1 MIFVT
6 IGTQDKPF
14 RRLLETISA
23 LKADGTIKDE
33 VIVQNGTTT
42 YTDDALKIIPFMD
55 MTTFNHYLENC
66 DLLITHGGVGTIMN
80 ALSHGKTIIAVP
92 RRVQYG
98 EHENDH
104 QLQIIETFAKANH
117 LIPCMDPTD
126 LKQAL
131 QQAKSFRPTPW
142 TSNRDALL
150 DDIAKELG
158 L

>member
-14 RRLLETISA
+14 LRLLEAVRT
-23 LKADGTIKDE
+23 LKNNGKIRE
-33 VIVQNGTTT
+33 EIVVQNGTTPFKDST
-42 YTDDALKIIPFMD
+42 MTIIPFMD
-55 MTTFNHYLENC
+55 MNTFNDYLNRC

-80 ALSHGKTIIAVP
+80 ALRLNKTIIAVP
-92 RRVQYG
+92 RRVAYG

-104 QLQIIETFAKANH
+104 QLQIIDTFAKAKH
-117 LIPCMDPTD
+117 LIGCMDPD
-126 LKQAL
+126 GLEDAIHK
-131 QQAKSFRPTPW
+131 AKDFKPLPW
-142 TSNRDALL
+142 QSNRDQLL

>member
-14 RRLLETISA
+14 KRLLDA
-23 LKADGTIKDE
+23 VAKYKHDGTIQDD
-33 VIVQNGTTT
+33 VVVQNGTTHFHDET
-42 YTDDALKIIPFMD
+42 MTIIPFMD
-55 MTTFNHYLENC
+55 MTTFDRYLNQC

-80 ALSHGKTIIAVP
+80 AMALNKPIIAVP

-104 QLQIIETFAKANH
+104 QLQIIDNFAKANH
-117 LIPCMDPTD
+117 LIACLDPLD
-126 LKQAL
+126 LPVAL
-131 QQAKSFRPTPW
+131 AKVSTFKPTPW
-142 TSNRDALL
+142 VSNRQALL
-150 DDIAKELG
+150 DDIAKELD